1 MTIRVSDLSQI
12 GEERLQRAVRAVIE
26 GQGLLPEE
34 RRSLP
39 GPEQFRAGAEATRRD
54 SDEAES
60 KYFQSIL
67 ELGYLVASADGF
79 APQERQALAAL
90 LEQAT
95 GAAVNRS
102 ELEIHLKDLED
113 GCAMLGR
120 RERLR
125 RAAADFDDQLG
136 RKEAI
141 GFTALVAVADGTLAD
156 AELEALREL
165 GSCFEFGK
173 EAVDE
178 IVMTIARDID
188 RALESEVAS

>member
-39 GPEQFRAGAEATRRD
+39 GPEQFRAGAEAIRRD
-54 SDEAES
+54 SEETES
-60 KYFQSIL
+60 KHFQSIL

-113 GCAMLGR
+113 GCAVLGR

-125 RAAADFDDQLG
+125 RAAADFDDELG

-188 RALESEVAS
+188 RALEAEAS

>member
-39 GPEQFRAGAEATRRD
+39 GPEQFRAGAEAIRRD

-95 GAAVNRS
+95 GAAVNRG
-102 ELEIHLKDLED
+102 ELEVHLKDLED

-136 RKEAI
+136 RREAI
-141 GFTALVAVADGTLAD
+141 GFTALVAVADGMLAD

-165 GSCFEFGK
+165 GSCFEFGM

-178 IVMTIARDID
+178 IVMAIARDID

>member
-54 SDEAES
+54 SDETES
-60 KYFQSIL
+60 KHFQSIL

-95 GAAVNRS
+95 GAAVNRG

-188 RALESEVAS
+188 RALESEAS

>member
-54 SDEAES
+54 SDEVES
-60 KYFQSIL
+60 SISSRSSSSAIWWRQPTGSPRKSVRPSRRCSSRRL
-67 ELGYLVASADGF
+67 ER
-79 APQERQALAAL
+79 P
-90 LEQAT
+90 
-95 GAAVNRS
+95 VNRS

-141 GFTALVAVADGTLAD
+141 GFTALVAVADGTL
-156 AELEALREL
+156 
-165 GSCFEFGK
+165 G
-173 EAVDE
+173 
-178 IVMTIARDID
+178 
-188 RALESEVAS
+188 

>member
-1 MTIRVSDLSQI
+1 MTIRVSELSQV
-12 GEERLQRAVRAVIE
+12 GEARLQRAVRAVVE
-26 GQGLLPEE
+26 GQGLLPRE

-39 GPEQFRAGAEATRRD
+39 RIDPLPAGAEARRRD
-54 SDEAES
+54 GDAVES

-79 APQERQALAAL
+79 APQEGQALAAL
-90 LEQAT
+90 LEQVT
-95 GAAVNRS
+95 GEAVNQS
-102 ELEIHLKDLED
+102 ALEGYLKDLEA
-113 GCAMLGR
+113 GCAKLGR

-125 RAAADFDDQLG
+125 RAAADYGDQLG

-165 GSCFEFGK
+165 GSCFDFGK
-173 EAVDE
+173 ETVDH
-178 IVMTIARDID
+178 IVLTIARHID
-188 RALESEVAS
+188 RAIEAEAS

>member
-60 KYFQSIL
+60 KHFQSIL

-95 GAAVNRS
+95 GAAVNRG

-141 GFTALVAVADGTLAD
+141 GFTALVAVADGMLAD

-165 GSCFEFGK
+165 GSCFEFGN
-173 EAVDE
+173 EAVDD

-188 RALESEVAS
+188 RALESEAS